1 MRSKIVLLANGTT
14 RASMANNSEQSGF
27 AGTRLAAPP
36 GGILGKLLT
45 IAAGAV
51 LVVVAFMFSLL
62 ALTVVVIGGLLVFAY
77 LKWKT
82 RHLRRHLNEQMQQQ
96 ANPQR
101 QQPGGLVI
109 EGEVIGSAEY
119 DAKPRAAATRQAA
132 NDLPTRPTE
141 PPGKTADG

>member
-1 MRSKIVLLANGTT
+1 MG
-14 RASMANNSEQSGF
+14 NNHEQSGF

-62 ALTVVVIGGLLVFAY
+62 ALTVVVVGGLLVFAY

-119 DAKPRAAATRQAA
+119 DAKPPAAASGQAA

>member
-1 MRSKIVLLANGTT
+1 MG
-14 RASMANNSEQSGF
+14 NNHEQSGF

-36 GGILGKLLT
+36 GGILGKLLA
-45 IAAGAV
+45 IAAGGV

-109 EGEVIGSAEY
+109 EGEVIGNAEY
-119 DAKPRAAATRQAA
+119 DAKPAAAASSKPA
-132 NDLPTRPTE
+132 NDLPTRPPE
-141 PPGKTADG
+141 APGKTADG

>member
-1 MRSKIVLLANGTT
+1 MG
-14 RASMANNSEQSGF
+14 NNHEQSGF

-109 EGEVIGSAEY
+109 EGEVIARADY
-119 DAKPRAAATRQAA
+119 DAKPRAAATRQPA
-132 NDLPTRPTE
+132 NDHPTRPTE
-141 PPGKTADG
+141 PPDKTADG

>member
-1 MRSKIVLLANGTT
+1 
-14 RASMANNSEQSGF
+14 MANNSEQSGF

-36 GGILGKLLT
+36 GGILGKLLA

-119 DAKPRAAATRQAA
+119 DAKPRAAASGQAA